1 MEIKSYSIPFHLKL
15 TKNKHI
21 SATVLQHHVVLML
34 NCRGVILQRDKYRD
48 SQSQTFTFYACLIL
62 CSYQL
67 NVDLIFMQCSHREKP
82 HLRRRAAASIGAKPY
97 MVLAWSGLYLTNSYL
112 CINTKSTHTCIWLC
126 TIKVMSFEN
135 ILTICKHNN
144 RLVNITIS
152 FIPIVIIT

>member
-1 MEIKSYSIPFHLKL
+1 MLMKLIFNLRFIRLRIKYGNQIIFNSFRLKL
-15 TKNKHI
+15 NKNKHI
-21 SATVLQHHVVLML
+21 SATVLPHHVVLML

-97 MVLAWSGLYLTNSYL
+97 MVLA
-112 CINTKSTHTCIWLC
+112 
-126 TIKVMSFEN
+126 
-135 ILTICKHNN
+135 
-144 RLVNITIS
+144 
-152 FIPIVIIT
+152 